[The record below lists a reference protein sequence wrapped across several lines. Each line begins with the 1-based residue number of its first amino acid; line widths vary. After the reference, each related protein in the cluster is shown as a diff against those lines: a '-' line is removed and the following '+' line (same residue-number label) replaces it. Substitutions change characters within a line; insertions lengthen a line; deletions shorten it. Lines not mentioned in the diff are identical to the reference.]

1 MGRIPIGLILKWMG
15 YPLFFFLCFVF
26 FAYKTFPYE
35 RLADRLVQE
44 AQAQGYEIEIID
56 LTHSGLTGLTFE
68 NLRLVLPAEGEG
80 SPPVDVIFDELTVS
94 TTLFSLISDTKSY
107 SFDAELAGGE
117 AEGDI
122 VLGENTME
130 VDAELDDINLE
141 ALPILRKFTK
151 VPLSGTLNGDIVLAM
166 PSEIGESTG
175 NVEITIEGLNV
186 GDGESK
192 LEIPGWGGLTLD
204 KADAGNLELVATIE
218 EGSAKIERA
227 TSHGKDV
234 ELDVL
239 GRVRLRRPLKRSELN
254 VMLRVKIQDAYKE
267 RSAKVATMLELA
279 SSGLKAAQTA
289 DGAIQY
295 VVAGSVGG
303 RLRPRAAGNQSFQAP
318 K

>member
-1 MGRIPIGLILKWMG
+1 VGRIPIGLIFKWMG
-15 YPLFFFLCFVF
+15 YPIFFFVCFVF

-35 RLADRLVQE
+35 QLAHRLVQE
-44 AQAQGYEIEIID
+44 AQAQGYELEISD

-94 TTLFSLISDTKSY
+94 TSLFSLISDTKSY
-107 SFDAELAGGE
+107 SFEAELAGGE

-122 VLGENTME
+122 VLGENTIE
-130 VDAELDDINLE
+130 VDAEIDDINLE

-151 VPLSGTLNGDIVLAM
+151 VPVSGTLNAEIELAM
-166 PSEIGESTG
+166 PSEIAESSG

-192 LEIPGWGGLTLD
+192 LEIPGWGGLTID
-204 KADAGNLELVATIE
+204 RADAGNLELIATIE

-295 VVAGSVGG
+295 VVVGSLAG
-303 RLRPRAAGNQSFQAP
+303 RFRPRAAGNQSFQAP

>member
-1 MGRIPIGLILKWMG
+1 MGRVPIGLILKWLG

-44 AQAQGYEIEIID
+44 AQARGYELEIID

-117 AEGDI
+117 VEGDI

-130 VDAELDDINLE
+130 IEAELDDINLG
-141 ALPILRKFTK
+141 ALPILRRFTML
-151 VPLSGTLNGDIVLAM
+151 PLSGTLNGDIVLAM
-166 PSEIGESTG
+166 PSEIAESTG
-175 NVEITIEGLNV
+175 NVEITIEGLSV

-239 GRVRLRRPLKRSELN
+239 GRVRLLRPLKRSELN
-254 VMLRVKIQDAYKE
+254 IMLRVKIQDAYKE

-295 VVAGSVGG
+295 VVAGSLAG
-303 RLRPRAAGNQSFQAP
+303 RLRPRAAGNQPFQAP